1 MPLELT
7 DSGMNLA
14 ERFVRLRIAGLWQID
29 EVSSQRTSGSGLR
42 TVQS

>member
-1 MPLELT
+1 MARDLI
-7 DSGMNLA
+7 DINVNLA

-29 EVSSQRTSGSGLR
+29 EVSSQRTSGTGLR